1 MHVLYIHKAFPPQFA
16 PLARALARTVGWKNT
31 FLSRKPDQFLDEL
44 TNIQYDAPEDE
55 ETAWDRAF
63 AQQLQHGIG
72 VAKAVRR
79 YRLKPDLVVAHAGF
93 GSSHLL
99 PSRLECPVINYFEYF
114 THPLDNDLLERRA
127 WRHPSWYYD
136 WRRTANAMTLL
147 DLQACTSGY
156 SPTNWQRSTFPAEY
170 QQKIRVLFDGVDTV
184 TFTPRRE
191 KVVRRFRD
199 LELGPDTRV
208 VTYVAR
214 GLEAVRGFDIFMQ
227 VAKRI
232 YTARPNT
239 IFLVA
244 GKDRVCYGTDLEL
257 IGRESFKQWV
267 LEEDDYDLSKFHFL
281 DWAPVDELVQL
292 FHLSDLHIY
301 LTTPFVL
308 SWSLFNALACG
319 TTVLAAD
326 VEPVRE
332 VMRDGVNGLLAD
344 LHDRDGLAARALEV
358 LADPRAFHLLGEN
371 ASLHIEANY
380 SMKAVVPKFIRY
392 FSETAAR

>member
-31 FLSRKPDQFLDEL
+31 FLSRKPDQTLEEL
-44 TNIQYDAPEDE
+44 TNIQYDAPEQE
-55 ETAWDRAF
+55 EKAWDCAF
-63 AQQLQHGIG
+63 AQQLQHSIG
-72 VAKAVRR
+72 VAEAVRR
-79 YRLKPDLVVAHAGF
+79 HRLKPDLVVAHSGF

-114 THPLDNDLLERRA
+114 TKPLCNDLLERRE
-127 WRHPSWYYD
+127 WRHPTWYYD

-147 DLQACTSGY
+147 DLQACNSGY
-156 SPTNWQRSTFPAEY
+156 SPTQWQRSTFPIEY
-170 QQKIRVLFDGVDTV
+170 QQKINVLFDGVDTA
-184 TFTPRRE
+184 TFTPRPE

-199 LELGPDTRV
+199 LEIASNTRV

-232 YTARPNT
+232 YTVLPDT

-257 IGRESFKQWV
+257 VGRESFKQWV
-267 LEEDDYDLSKFHFL
+267 LEQDDYDLSKFHFL
-281 DWAPVDELVQL
+281 DWLPVEELVQL

-319 TTVLAAD
+319 TTVLASD

-332 VMRDGVNGLLAD
+332 VVRDGVNGLLAD
-344 LHDRDGLAARALEV
+344 LHDRDALAARALEV
-358 LADPRAFHLLGEN
+358 LADPRAVHSLGQKAALE
-371 ASLHIEANY
+371 IEANY
-380 SMKAVVPKFIRY
+380 SMNFMLPKFLRY
-392 FSETAAR
+392 FSEIAAR